1 MYYLDAIRKLPR
13 EVCENMFRKLVEV
26 SPRIQIRKEK
36 RFFKCK
42 HLRQC
47 FIRIS
52 KYDEQ
57 RSIFDEIRG
66 VWIANETLSCLIYLL
81 HRNKK
86 QRGKRRSKIV
96 KTYAVKTRYPPP
108 SRLWFSL
115 FQLDEL
121 LGSLRT

>member
-66 VWIANETLSCLIYLL
+66 VWIANETLSCVIYLL
-81 HRNKK
+81 HRNKNK
-86 QRGKRRSKIV
+86 GVNGEVKLSK
-96 KTYAVKTRYPPP
+96 PM
-108 SRLWFSL
+108 
-115 FQLDEL
+115 QLRPGIHL
-121 LGSLRT
+121 LHACGFLCFNLMNY